1 MDTCSRRWVRW
12 RDKCH
17 RSGRARASRACTW
30 CRSPCPCSRR
40 GTCICKDGR
49 IAIVVEAV
57 VVVVVV
63 VELLQWWQN
72 GNFELVAAAPS
83 HTSQCDL
90 RQLIATCSVVQRAT
104 SVWAKCVC
112 WWMDMACASSS
123 RSSSSSKSSWSSSAL
138 GWSLALYRLP
148 PPSLSLSLPLSSSSS
163 LSLSVSLRVCGRGNR
178 LFGAGATQRAAAATI
193 KQATLVWY
201 HNVGSCLW
209 VVAVVVAVLYYYF
222 FSDFFLYEVSW
233 LSLISVWA

>member
-57 VVVVVV
+57 VVVVVA
-63 VELLQWWQN
+63 VELLQWWEN

-123 RSSSSSKSSWSSSAL
+123 RSSSSKSSWSSSAL

-148 PPSLSLSLPLSSSSS
+148 PLYLSLSAS
-163 LSLSVSLRVCGRGNR
+163 L
-178 LFGAGATQRAAAATI
+178 
-193 KQATLVWY
+193 
-201 HNVGSCLW
+201 
-209 VVAVVVAVLYYYF
+209 F
-222 FSDFFLYEVSW
+222 F
-233 LSLISVWA
+233 